1 MPKKAFIC
9 INTWCL
15 CQALDAMSGPLMLS
29 VASFQR
35 HNVVCELE
43 RRLKVR
49 QSQMRPH
56 IVRSFTEYK
65 MGLADVKKSIP
76 YLVVVM
82 VDISSLKKVDIVAS
96 LARPRITTLPVTMA
110 LTSTTRSVTSLSCMY
125 GIGRWKRRGQN
136 ASECSHSQTEK

>member
-1 MPKKAFIC
+1 MSDNIVPKKAFIC

-76 YLVVVM
+76 CCDGRHFVTQESRHRGFLGATQDHIIARDNGIDIYNQICHISVVHGWN
-82 VDISSLKKVDIVAS
+82 
-96 LARPRITTLPVTMA
+96 RA
-110 LTSTTRSVTSLSCMY
+110 LEKTRTKC
-125 GIGRWKRRGQN
+125 I
-136 ASECSHSQTEK
+136 